1 MSQTHPL
8 EPMMVCMERI
18 CSYCKKSLGTKEPVV
33 NTDVTHGICPGCF
46 ASAIGRLLNLSTP
59 DFLNF
64 FDQPML
70 AVDRSNRVKAYNLPF
85 SNVLLSGREKAN
97 DLEWGEF
104 IDCRYSKPAGRCGNR
119 PPCCDCSSLALIRKT
134 FQTSQPLE
142 KIQIDLT
149 PISEDSFLQRTWT
162 VSFAKIQELVHLTFQ
177 DAGLPN

>member
-1 MSQTHPL
+1 
-8 EPMMVCMERI
+8 
-18 CSYCKKSLGTKEPVV
+18 
-33 NTDVTHGICPGCF
+33 
-46 ASAIGRLLNLSTP
+46 
-59 DFLNF
+59 
-64 FDQPML
+64 ML

-119 PPCCDCSSLALIRKT
+119 PPCSDCSSLALIRKT